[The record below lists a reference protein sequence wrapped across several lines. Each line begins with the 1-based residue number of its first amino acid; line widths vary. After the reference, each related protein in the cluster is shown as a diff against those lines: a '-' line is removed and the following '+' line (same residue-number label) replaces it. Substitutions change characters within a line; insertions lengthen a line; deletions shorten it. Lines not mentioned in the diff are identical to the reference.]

1 MAAPIG
7 NQNAKKAKR
16 WQKAIE
22 RALARA
28 SNENVDAGLDKAA
41 DIFVKACYDGDLAS
55 LKELG
60 DRIDGK
66 PTQVIG
72 GDPDSPLELNTNL
85 SVSWGNAGQPAGET

>member
-1 MAAPIG
+1 MAAPLG

-28 SNENVDAGLDKAA
+28 SNSDIDAGLDKAA
-41 DIFVKACYDGDLAS
+41 DKLVQAASEGDQWA

-66 PTQVIG
+66 AVQPIA
-72 GDPDSPLELNTNL
+72 GDDDSPPLQVKGVIELVRP
-85 SVSWGNAGQPAGET
+85 S

>member
-1 MAAPIG
+1 MNQVGAPIG

-28 SNENVDAGLDKAA
+28 SNSDVDAGLDKAA
-41 DIFVKACYDGDLAS
+41 DKLVAAAAEGDQWA

-66 PTQVIG
+66 AVQPIA
-72 GDPDSPLELNTNL
+72 GDDDSPPLTLKGVIELVRP
-85 SVSWGNAGQPAGET
+85 S